1 MKRSLW
7 FDYVSK
13 LELMILEKTIIKDQ
27 LNRPLRDLRISVIDR
42 CNFRCQYCMPAE
54 IFGPDFAFLPKSE
67 LLSYEEIER
76 LARLFVQLGVE
87 KIRLTGGEP
96 LLRKDL
102 PLLVQK
108 LSVIEGLSDIGLTTN
123 GVLLPLHAQSLKDA
137 GLKRVNVSLD
147 SLNDELFGQI
157 NGRNTGTKPVLDGIE
172 AARKAGLGV
181 KLNMVIKKG
190 LNDTE
195 ILPMADFCK
204 KEGIELRYIEYMD
217 VGSTNGWRMDDVVT
231 KKEIYHIL
239 KEKYELVPVDPN
251 YFGEVAKRYYY
262 KDTDVAVGFI
272 TSVSESFCS
281 SCTRSRLSAN
291 GQLFTCLF
299 NGNGHDIRDFMRAGA
314 SDEDLINRIT
324 SIWNGRND
332 RYSDERTAETNRN
345 RKKIEMS
352 YIGG

>member
-1 MKRSLW
+1 M
-7 FDYVSK
+7 
-13 LELMILEKTIIKDQ
+13 IIKDQ

-67 LLSYEEIER
+67 LMSYEEIDR
-76 LARLFVQLGVE
+76 LARIFVSLGVE

-96 LLRKDL
+96 LLRKDIAI
-102 PLLVQK
+102 LVEK
-108 LSVIEGLSDIGLTTN
+108 LSQIDGLSDIGLTTN
-123 GVLLPLHAQSLKDA
+123 GVLLPKYAKALSEA
-137 GLKRVNVSLD
+137 GLKRVNISLD
-147 SLNDELFGQI
+147 SLNDELFGEI
-157 NGRNTGTKPVLDGIE
+157 NGRKIGTKPVLDGIE
-172 AARKAGLGV
+172 AARNAGLGV
-181 KLNMVIKKG
+181 KINMVVKKG

-195 ILPMADFCK
+195 ILPMAEFCK
-204 KEGIELRYIEYMD
+204 REGLQLRYIEYMD

-231 KKEIYHIL
+231 KKEIYEIL
-239 KEKYELVPVDPN
+239 KGKYELEAVDPD
-251 YFGEVAKRYYY
+251 YFGEVAKRYRY
-262 KDTDVAVGFI
+262 KDANVDVGFI

-299 NGNGHDIRDFMRAGA
+299 NGNGHDIRDFMRSGVT
-314 SDEDLINRIT
+314 DEEIINRIT
-324 SIWNGRND
+324 DIWNQRSD
-332 RYSDERTAETNRN
+332 RYSDERTAETAKN

>member
-1 MKRSLW
+1 LK
-7 FDYVSK
+7 K
-13 LELMILEKTIIKDQ
+13 NIIKDQ

-54 IFGPDFAFLPKSE
+54 IFGPDFAFLPKNE
-67 LLSYEEIER
+67 LLSYEELER
-76 LARLFVQLGVE
+76 LSKIFVSLGVE

-102 PLLVQK
+102 PILVSK
-108 LSVIEGLSDIGLTTN
+108 LSEIDGLDDIGLTTN
-123 GVLLPLHAQSLKDA
+123 GVLLPLHAKALKDA

-157 NGRNTGTKPVLDGIE
+157 NGRNVGTGPVLEGIK
-172 AARKAGLGV
+172 AARNVGLGV
-181 KLNMVIKKG
+181 KVNMVVKKG

-195 ILPMADFCK
+195 ILPMAEFCK
-204 KEGIELRYIEYMD
+204 KEDLQLRYIEYMD

-231 KKEIYHIL
+231 KKEIYEIL
-239 KEKYELVPVDPN
+239 KENYELEAVDPD
-251 YFGEVAKRYYY
+251 YFGEVAKRYRY
-262 KDTDVAVGFI
+262 KDSNVDVGFI

-299 NGNGHDIRDFMRAGA
+299 NGNGHDIRDFMRTGV
-314 SDEDLINRIT
+314 SDEEIIKRIAE
-324 SIWNGRND
+324 IWNGRND
-332 RYSDERTAETNRN
+332 RYSDERTEETART